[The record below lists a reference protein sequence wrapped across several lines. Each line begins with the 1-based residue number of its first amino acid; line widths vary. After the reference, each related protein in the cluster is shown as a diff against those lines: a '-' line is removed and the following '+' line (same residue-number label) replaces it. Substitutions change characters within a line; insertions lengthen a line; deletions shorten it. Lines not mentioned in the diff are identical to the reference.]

1 MGPNE
6 VVGGTTNVSM
16 TVRIIDDTDGTPE
29 QGVVSDTSGIA
40 LWYARQGATNTAII
54 EATLTGLVAAHADG
68 GIRHIDDGE
77 YRLDLPDAAIAT
89 GVDWVQVGG
98 GITGMIVIGPI
109 MRIIDAPALSSQA
122 DTIIADTT
130 LIGTPAGSTIA
141 ADIIVLKTNADTII
155 ADTTLIG
162 TPAGSTVAADVIV
175 LKTDANTIIAD
186 TTALSADIAALPTAV
201 ENRQEMDSKSTQLS
215 VIVADTTV
223 IGTPAGSTVAADI
236 AVLKTDANTIIADVT
251 GIAGAAMRGTDG
263 ANTTVPD
270 AAGTAPTAVENRQE
284 MDSNSTQLSV
294 IVADTTVIGTPA
306 GSTVAADIIVL
317 KTNADTII
325 ADTTLIGTPAGST
338 VAADIVVLKTDA
350 NTIIADTTGVA
361 GAAIP
366 SVASIAAAVWDKTR
380 SSHTTAGTFG
390 HAFAGLVGGVAEA
403 GTLSTT
409 EMTTDLSEATD
420 DHYIGRTITWITGAL
435 AGQSSDITDYTGV
448 GGKLKYTAVTEAPSA
463 ADEFILY

>member
-40 LWYARQGATNTAII
+40 LWYARQGATNTAIT

-130 LIGTPAGSTIA
+130 LIGTPAGSTVA
-141 ADIIVLKTNADTII
+141 ADIIVLKTDAD
-155 ADTTLIG
+155 
-162 TPAGSTVAADVIV
+162 
-175 LKTDANTIIAD
+175 TIIAD
-186 TTALSADIAALPTAV
+186 TTALSADIAAL
-201 ENRQEMDSKSTQLS
+201 
-215 VIVADTTV
+215 
-223 IGTPAGSTVAADI
+223 
-236 AVLKTDANTIIADVT
+236 
-251 GIAGAAMRGTDG
+251 
-263 ANTTVPD
+263 
-270 AAGTAPTAVENRQE
+270 PTAVENRQE

-306 GSTVAADIIVL
+306 GSTVAADVAVL
-317 KTNADTII
+317 KTDADTII
-325 ADTTLIGTPAGST
+325 ADTTALSADIAALPTAVENRQEMDSNSTQLSVIVADTTLIGTPAGST

-350 NTIIADTTGVA
+350 DTIIADVTGVA
-361 GAAIP
+361 GSAIP

-390 HAFAGLVGGVAEA
+390 HAFAGLVGGVAET

-409 EMTTDLSEATD
+409 EMTTDFTEATT
-420 DHYIGRTITWITGAL
+420 DHYNGRTIVWISGAL
-435 AGQSSDITDYTGV
+435 AGQSSDITAYTTTN
-448 GGKLKYTAVTEAPSA
+448 GKLTYTLVTNAPA
-463 ADEFILY
+463 NGDEFILF

>member
-1 MGPNE
+1 MGTNE
-6 VVGGTTNVSM
+6 GVGGTNNVSM
-16 TVRIIDDTDGTPE
+16 TVRIIDDSDGTPE
-29 QGVVSDTSGIA
+29 QGVVSDTAGIA
-40 LWYARQGATNTAII
+40 FWYARQGATNTAIV

-98 GITGMIVIGPI
+98 AVTGMIIIGPI

-130 LIGTPAGSTIA
+130 LIGTPAGSTVA
-141 ADIIVLKTNADTII
+141 ADIIVLKTDADTII

-175 LKTDANTIIAD
+175 LKTNADTIIGD
-186 TTALSADIAALPTAV
+186 TTL
-201 ENRQEMDSKSTQLS
+201 
-215 VIVADTTV
+215 

-236 AVLKTDANTIIADVT
+236 AVLKTDANTIIADT
-251 GIAGAAMRGTDG
+251 TAISADIAAL
-263 ANTTVPD
+263 
-270 AAGTAPTAVENRQE
+270 PTAAENRAE

-294 IVADTTVIGTPA
+294 IVADTTLIGIPA
-306 GSTVAADIIVL
+306 GSTVAADVI
-317 KTNADTII
+317 
-325 ADTTLIGTPAGST
+325 
-338 VAADIVVLKTDA
+338 VLKTDA
-350 NTIIADTTGVA
+350 NTIIADTTGIA
-361 GAAIP
+361 GDTIP

-380 SSHTTAGTFG
+380 SSHKTVGTFG

-409 EMTTDLSEATD
+409 EMTTDLGEATD
-420 DHYIGRTITWITGAL
+420 DHYIGRTITWITGVL
-435 AGQSSDITDYTGV
+435 TGQSSDITDYTGT

>member
-16 TVRIIDDTDGTPE
+16 TVRIIDATDGTPE
-29 QGVVSDTSGIA
+29 QGVVSDTSGIEF
-40 LWYARQGATNTAII
+40 WYARQGATLTAIT

-98 GITGMIVIGPI
+98 AVTGMIIIGPI

-130 LIGTPAGSTIA
+130 LIGTPAGSTVA
-141 ADIIVLKTNADTII
+141 ADIIVLKTDADTIIADTTLIGTPAGSTVAADIIVLKTDADTIIADTTALSSDIAALPNAVANRQEMDSNSTRLSAIVADTTLIGTPAGSTVAADVIVLKTNADTII
-155 ADTTLIG
+155 ADTTLIGTPAGSTVAADIIVLKTDADTIIADTTAISADIAALPTAAENRTEMDSNSTQLSVIVADTTLIG

-186 TTALSADIAALPTAV
+186 
-201 ENRQEMDSKSTQLS
+201 
-215 VIVADTTV
+215 
-223 IGTPAGSTVAADI
+223 
-236 AVLKTDANTIIADVT
+236 VT
-251 GIAGAAMRGTDG
+251 GIAG
-263 ANTTVPD
+263 
-270 AAGTAPTAVENRQE
+270 
-284 MDSNSTQLSV
+284 
-294 IVADTTVIGTPA
+294 DT
-306 GSTVAADIIVL
+306 
-317 KTNADTII
+317 
-325 ADTTLIGTPAGST
+325 
-338 VAADIVVLKTDA
+338 
-350 NTIIADTTGVA
+350 
-361 GAAIP
+361 IP

-380 SSHTTAGTFG
+380 SSHKTVGTFG

-409 EMTTDLSEATD
+409 EMTTDLGEATD
-420 DHYIGRTITWITGAL
+420 DHYIGRTITWITGVL
-435 AGQSSDITDYTGV
+435 AGQSSDITDYTGT
-448 GGKLKYTAVTEAPSA
+448 GGKLKYTLVTDAPSA